1 MKAKIS
7 NVILVD
13 MDILSIC
20 WFAVRKQMAEKTWTL
35 EIVFDKFKVQLL

>member
-7 NVILVD
+7 NVILFD
-13 MDILSIC
+13 MDILSTY
-20 WFAVRKQMAEKTWTL
+20 WFDVRKQMAEKTWTW